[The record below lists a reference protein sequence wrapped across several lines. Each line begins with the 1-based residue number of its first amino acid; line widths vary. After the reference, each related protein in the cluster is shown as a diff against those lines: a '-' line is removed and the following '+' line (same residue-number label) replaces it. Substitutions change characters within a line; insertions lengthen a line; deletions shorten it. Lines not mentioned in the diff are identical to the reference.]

1 MNNKDLT
8 SGLFRMSALIY
19 ANNNDGIIS
28 SKQIYKKVIEDALLK
43 IDSKKAISLS
53 NLVQYI
59 QMNYGGL
66 SFSYKEIETILDI
79 PKYKNHFDS
88 YIDNE
93 VRMVA
98 LSGKRRATLE
108 NRPKL
113 KNLET
118 YIEEYIVSN
127 NINPNKLEVFWHF
140 FYGVFTTNLS
150 AYKNLLQEDYSIDLP
165 NELYSEEDRL
175 LINGFL
181 NSENPEK
188 NKAIYDF
195 ASSALEFCMMTNDK
209 NTTIE
214 FNNLKNKNIYLDT
227 NILFRAIGLN
237 GEDRKSRTQL
247 FLRNISKSN
256 LQQNIFITK
265 KTEQEFRDT
274 LSYQLEKLEAAL
286 KPTPNVNPKVYNE
299 FITIDGIYKL
309 YFKWKAGRSNGSVE
323 LFKNQILAAYETL
336 KETFKITKDSMVPFD
351 ENNEVIKEKISTY
364 ASSLRSFDIDKQFT
378 ASEIDAY
385 NIVWIEHKRGNL
397 NNDIFQTKDF
407 IISSDQALRIWDYN
421 RNSNEVPIVML
432 PSQWLSLILR
442 YLPRTDDDYKSF
454 VCFLNMKVNDT
465 VISEEQL
472 LYAIEG
478 ISETTTDILQQ
489 KHLIAQFIKNDY
501 QKILNNLSC
510 TEIIERAKLFAQTEQ
525 DKVIK
530 SLEENNTKNGVDIT
544 HLEEVNKNQ
553 SEEIENLKTEN
564 TELQSH
570 YKDELKQKDSK
581 IFQLENI
588 IEKQKLKDW
597 KRPRFTLLLIYSVI
611 LIVIL
616 VFCFICKAE
625 NWNIISGLIRW
636 VDSLEDTPK
645 DIAKTVVYVVY
656 SILIFFNM
664 YAWFSLISIKEYKE
678 RKGWLRNVFLKLWH
692 RIDK

>member
-1 MNNKDLT
+1 MNNKNLT
-8 SGLFRMSALIY
+8 SGLFRTSALIY
-19 ANNNDGIIS
+19 ANSNDGIIS

-43 IDSKKAISLS
+43 IDSTKAISLA
-53 NLVQYI
+53 NLMEYI
-59 QMNYGGL
+59 QTNYGGL
-66 SFSYKEIETILDI
+66 SFSYKEIETILDT
-79 PKYKNHFDS
+79 PKYKDHFDS

-98 LSGKRRATLE
+98 LNGKRRVTLE
-108 NRPKL
+108 NRPKP

-118 YIEEYIVSN
+118 CIEEYIRNN
-127 NINPNKLEVFWHF
+127 NINPNKLEVFRHF

-150 AYKNLLQEDYSIDLP
+150 AYKKLLQEDYSINLP
-165 NELYSEEDRL
+165 DELYSEEDRV

-195 ASSALEFCMMTNDK
+195 ASSALEFCMMTNKK

-214 FNNLKNKNIYLDT
+214 FNNLKNKNLYLDT

-247 FLRNISKSN
+247 FLRNIRKSN

-274 LSYQLEKLEAAL
+274 LSYQLEKLEDAL
-286 KPTPNVNPKVYNE
+286 KSTPNVNPKIYNE
-299 FITIDGIYKL
+299 FITIDGVYKL
-309 YFKWKAGRSNGSVE
+309 YFKWKAGRSNASVE
-323 LFKNQILAAYETL
+323 LFKIQILTSYETL

-351 ENNEVIKEKISTY
+351 ENNEVVKEKISTY

-385 NIVWIEHKRGNL
+385 NIMWIEHKRGDL

-407 IISSDQALRIWDYN
+407 IISSDQALRKWDYN

-442 YLPRTDDDYKSF
+442 YLSRTDDDYKSF

-510 TEIIERAKLFAQTEQ
+510 AEIIEKAKLFAQTEQ
-525 DKVIK
+525 EKVIK
-530 SLEENNTKNGVDIT
+530 SLEENNAKNGVDIT
-544 HLEEVNKNQ
+544 HLEEVNKTQ
-553 SEEIENLKTEN
+553 FAEIEKLKTEN
-564 TELQSH
+564 TELQSS

-581 IFQLENI
+581 ILQLENV

-597 KRPRFTLLLIYSVI
+597 KRSRFILLLIYSII

-616 VFCFICKAE
+616 VLCFIYKAE
-625 NWNIISGLIRW
+625 NWNIISGLIKW

-656 SILIFFNM
+656 SILVFFNM
-664 YAWFSLISIKEYKE
+664 YAWFSFISIKEYKE
-678 RKGWLRNVFLKLWH
+678 RKGWLKNVLLKLWH
-692 RIDK
+692 RID